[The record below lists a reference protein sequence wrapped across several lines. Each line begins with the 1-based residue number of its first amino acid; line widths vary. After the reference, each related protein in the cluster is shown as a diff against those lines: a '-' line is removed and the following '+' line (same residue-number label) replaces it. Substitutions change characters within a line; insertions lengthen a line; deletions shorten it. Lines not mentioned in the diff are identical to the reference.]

1 MPAKSEAQRRLMAM
15 ALHNPE
21 KVNKE
26 NRGVL
31 KMSHTQLREFSHKRG
46 TGGSGSS
53 PVKFL
58 KREGGTKL
66 DKGGNYGDL

>member
-21 KVNKE
+21 KIKKG

-31 KMSHTQLREFSHKRG
+31 KMSSKQLHEFTESCPDCKSHKR
-46 TGGSGSS
+46 
-53 PVKFL
+53 K
-58 KREGGTKL
+58 
-66 DKGGNYGDL
+66 